1 MPRVA
6 FNNKNNFPQYV
17 PGNDSSSSSSNG
29 ESELQDPIHTTFER
43 GPMVNTEV
51 NQNEFSSQRLPS
63 PW

>member
-51 NQNEFSSQRLPS
+51 NQN
-63 PW
+63 